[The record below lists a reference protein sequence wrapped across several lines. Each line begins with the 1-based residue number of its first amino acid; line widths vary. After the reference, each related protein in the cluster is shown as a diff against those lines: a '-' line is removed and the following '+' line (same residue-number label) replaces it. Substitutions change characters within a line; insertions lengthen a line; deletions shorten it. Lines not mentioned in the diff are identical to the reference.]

1 MKIAVFGLGYVGCV
15 SAACLA
21 DMGHSVIGVDVNP
34 SKIEMIRQGKAP
46 IIEDGLDEMLARVIA
61 QGRLNVTT
69 CAVEAVVQ
77 SEISMVCVGTPSR
90 SNGSLDTGYIERVMQ
105 EIGEAL
111 AIHSEYHIVVSR
123 STLLPGIFQ
132 ETILPLLETASGKK
146 AGEAFGVC
154 VNPEF
159 LRESTA
165 IKDFQAPPFTV
176 IGELNKQSGD
186 ALAQVYSDLPAPI
199 YRVEPEEAAMVKYA
213 SNTFHALK
221 VGFANE
227 LGAMCNNLRIDSH
240 RVMGVFSQDKNL
252 NISAAYL
259 RPGFAFGGSCLP
271 KDVRALLYAAKHRDI
286 DMPLISS
293 ILPSNDLH
301 IQRAVDLL
309 STLNKK
315 RVTLLGLS
323 FKPGTDDLRESPL
336 VRLAET
342 LIGKGYHLSIYD
354 EEVVLSSVFGR
365 NREYIEHVLPH
376 INELLRTNLSDLL
389 DESEVL
395 IVGKSFNK
403 IEKFRSQLREDHII
417 VDLTRSEN
425 WFPAQHMYIV

>member
-1 MKIAVFGLGYVGCV
+1 MRIAVFGLGYVGCV

-34 SKIEMIRQGKAP
+34 SKIEMIRQGEPP
-46 IIEDGLDEMLARVIA
+46 IVEAGLDDLLRRVLA

-69 CAVEAVVQ
+69 CAAEAVTQ

-90 SNGSLDTGYIERVMQ
+90 ANGSLDTGYIDRVMA
-105 EIGEAL
+105 EIGRAL
-111 AIHSEYHIVVSR
+111 AIHPEYHVVATR
-123 STLLPGIFQ
+123 STLLPGIVH
-132 ETILPLLETASGKK
+132 EHILPLLETASGKK
-146 AGEAFGVC
+146 AGEGFGVC

-165 IKDFQAPPFTV
+165 IQDFQSPPFTI

-186 ALAQVYSDLPAPI
+186 VLAQVYADLPAPI
-199 YRVEPEEAAMVKYA
+199 YRVEPEAAAMVKYA
-213 SNTFHALK
+213 SNAFHALK
-221 VGFANE
+221 VCFANE
-227 LGAMCNNLRIDSH
+227 LGAICNDLHIDSH
-240 RVMGVFSQDKNL
+240 RVMGIFSQDKNL

-271 KDVRALLYAAKHRDI
+271 KDVRALLYAAKHRDV
-286 DMPLISS
+286 DMPLLSA

-309 STLNKK
+309 STLNKR
-315 RVTLLGLS
+315 RVALLGLS

-365 NREYIEHVLPH
+365 NREYIERVLPH
-376 INELLRTNLSDLL
+376 INELLRSDLSQML

-395 IVGKSFNK
+395 VVGKSFAKMEK
-403 IEKFRSQLREDHII
+403 IRSHLREDHIV

-425 WFPAQHMYIV
+425 WFPSQHMSLV